1 MSGKWYIEQSREPG
15 DRGGPYYHETQSVEL
30 MESQGLRFSFDDP
43 SFKKKETTLK
53 KKNFKEDFQLLKCST
68 FLAET

>member
-1 MSGKWYIEQSREPG
+1 MI
-15 DRGGPYYHETQSVEL
+15 HL
-30 MESQGLRFSFDDP
+30 L
-43 SFKKKETTLK
+43 KKKETTL